1 MSGSYQ
7 LDSFTKNR
15 STEVVRL
22 KSQVELF
29 FENELKIYRQIGLH
43 DGQKVIECGCG
54 PGYLLLN
61 LANRFANSKFTGIEI
76 DPFLYETF
84 NQNITQFDVTNVQA
98 KHGSIYQTDE
108 EDALYDIAISRL
120 VIEHL
125 DKPHAALAELYRILK
140 PGGKLIIVSND
151 FEYHVLTNPHIPE
164 LDQMYKAY
172 CKSRV
177 DEGGNPF
184 IGRELPVLLK
194 RNGLQQIGL
203 NIATAHST
211 IAGDKALLKAEN
223 INISRSLVTKGYL
236 DQEVLDRLSNKW
248 FEMLQ
253 NPEHIIYRQLFI
265 VSGEKPLNP
274 STTNSFEENNTDDLD
289 AVSKIEKLDFHNRKE
304 GITELLTDKIIDSFD
319 DDSLAIDPSVKLR
332 EYYID
337 SLVATDIAS
346 FLKEQFKINTKLTD
360 ILRVYSVNDLV
371 NLIMENHSFTD
382 VDDKQ
387 DQSEWTEGEL

>member
-1 MSGSYQ
+1 MSGSYK

-15 STEVVRL
+15 STEVLRL
-22 KSQVELF
+22 KAQVELF
-29 FENELKIYRQIGLH
+29 FENELKIYKQIGMR
-43 DGQKVIECGCG
+43 DGFKVIECGCG

-61 LANRFANSKFTGIEI
+61 LARTFPNSHFTGLEI
-76 DPFLYETF
+76 DPYLLESFQKSIAHNNTSS
-84 NQNITQFDVTNVQA
+84 IVA
-98 KHGSIYQTDE
+98 KQGSIYETGE
-108 EDALYDIAISRL
+108 EDALYDLVISRL

-125 DKPHAALAELYRILK
+125 DKPQDALAELYRILK

-151 FEYHVLTNPHIPE
+151 FEYHVLTHPHIPE
-164 LDQMYKAY
+164 LHTMYKAY
-172 CKSRV
+172 CQSRV
-177 DEGGNPF
+177 DEGGNPY
-184 IGRELPVLLK
+184 IGRELPVLLQK
-194 RNGLQQIGL
+194 TGFQHIDI

-236 DQEVLDRLSNKW
+236 EQEVLDRLSNKW

-253 NPEHIIYRQLFI
+253 NPGHSIYRQLFV
-265 VSGEKPLNP
+265 VSGEKQQNSTAP
-274 STTNSFEENNTDDLD
+274 SSTKEEAATPNAIIQL
-289 AVSKIEKLDFHNRKE
+289 SKLDDNGKISELTR
-304 GITELLTDKIIDSFD
+304 LLTQKVLNSMD
-319 DDSLAIDPSVKLR
+319 DDSLNIDSAVKLN

-346 FLKEQFKINTKLTD
+346 FLKEQFKISTKLTD

-371 NLIMENHSFTD
+371 KLIMDNHSFTTIED
-382 VDDKQ
+382 NE